1 MQKFIDGHFEFR
13 FRRRRNARRAF
24 TLTEA
29 VMAIVILSIAVV
41 PMMLA
46 VEASSKD
53 QVTPIMVSRARWL
66 ATEKLEEIIADRN
79 SRTRGYDFVVSGNYP
94 AEAPVISDPDFAR
107 TVSITETG
115 ADLQTAGSGYKTVT
129 VTVSW
134 TDVKQQNRTL
144 TVSTVVTDFS

>member
-1 MQKFIDGHFEFR
+1 
-13 FRRRRNARRAF
+13 
-24 TLTEA
+24 
-29 VMAIVILSIAVV
+29 MAIVILSIAVV

-66 ATEKLEEIIADRN
+66 ATERLEEIIADRN
-79 SRTRGYDFVVSGNYP
+79 SETRGYDYVVSGNYP
-94 AEAPVISDPDFAR
+94 AETPVTSDPDFAR
-107 TVSITETG
+107 RVNIAETG
-115 ADLQTAGSGYKTVT
+115 ADLQTAGSGYKVVT

-144 TVSTVVTDFS
+144 SVSTVVTDFSL